1 MKKSEFMD
9 ELKEIFETDALS
21 ESQKLSELI
30 EFDSLAIMSIA
41 ALVRAQFDINISGR
55 TIKEAGTVGDL
66 MDMIGSEKFE

>member
-9 ELKEIFETDALS
+9 ELKEIFEVDTLS
-21 ESQKLSELI
+21 ESQKLSELK

-41 ALVRAQFDINISGR
+41 ALVRTHFNVSISGR
-55 TIKEAGTVGDL
+55 AVKDAGTVGDL